1 MYKNVALLSLP
12 KQDLVR
18 APGALAILASACE
31 EFFIDYKVYDFN
43 LWLNRNVSVDI
54 WNSINDN
61 WESVSPFAQ
70 STQSWYQEFIKQ
82 LKIYV
87 DQLEKHN
94 HDLISISVFS
104 DISAHCA
111 IELIKEINCRPM
123 RNATAI
129 VIGGSGIRASLPEY
143 NSQALCQALLDQKL
157 IDYFIFGEGELSFRS
172 LLKKQSLYPGINNY
186 DAEQIENLDQFPW
199 PSYKKISPYDYRYV
213 AHPEIVITG
222 SRGCVRKCTY
232 CDVARYWP
240 KFRFRS
246 GENIA
251 AEMYHYYKTLGISNF
266 EFSDSL
272 INGSL
277 KQFKAMICALL
288 DYQKQD
294 PNFKISYK
302 GQYICRQSSH
312 MNSQDYRDLK
322 QSGCDYLYVG
332 VESFSQRTRFE
343 MDKKFTNEDL
353 DFHLEMCGRVG
364 IKNSLLMM
372 VGYPTET
379 EDDHRQNIEWLKKN
393 QKYAQAG
400 TIAMIV
406 FGYTTSILEDTPLYH
421 LTDQLN
427 IVPEF
432 DAAEGFENANWV
444 SLDNPKLT
452 LKERIRRWTALTEL
466 AIELGYS
473 MPRNRHYIMRFIMI
487 LKSIKNKKPVYR
499 IQSQ

>member
-1 MYKNVALLSLP
+1 MYKNVALISLP
-12 KQDLVR
+12 KQDLIR
-18 APGALAILASACE
+18 PPGALAILASACE
-31 EFFIDYKVYDFN
+31 EFSINYEVYDFN
-43 LWLNRNVSVDI
+43 LWLNKHVSAEL

-61 WESVSPFAQ
+61 WESVNPFEQ
-70 STQSWYQEFIKQ
+70 STQPWYQEFIKQ
-82 LKIYV
+82 LKLYV
-87 DQLEKHN
+87 DQIEQHN
-94 HDLISISVFS
+94 YDLISISIFS
-104 DISAHCA
+104 DLSAYCA
-111 IELIKEINCRPM
+111 AEFIKEINCRTF
-123 RNATAI
+123 RNNTAI
-129 VIGGSGIRASLPEY
+129 VIGGSGIRAQLPKYKE
-143 NSQALCQALLDQKL
+143 QDLCQAMLSEKL
-157 IDYFIFGEGELSFRS
+157 IDYYIFGEGELSFRS
-172 LLKKQSLYPGINNY
+172 LLRKQVDYPGINNY
-186 DAEQIENLDQFPW
+186 NAEQIEDLDQFPW
-199 PSYKKISPYDYRYV
+199 PSYKKINPHNYRYV

-251 AEMYHYYKTLGISNF
+251 AEMYHYYKTLGITNF

-277 KQFKAMICALL
+277 KQFKAMIRSLL
-288 DYQKQD
+288 EYQQKD

-312 MNSQDYRDLK
+312 MNSQDYHDLK

-379 EDDHRQNIEWLKKN
+379 AEDHDQNIVWLKNN
-393 QKYAQAG
+393 QKYAQSG

-406 FGYTTSILEDTPLYH
+406 FGYTTSILEDTPLFH
-421 LTDQLN
+421 LTDQLS

-432 DAAEGFENANWV
+432 DTAEGFESANWI
-444 SLDNPKLT
+444 SLNNPGLT
-452 LKERIRRWTALTEL
+452 LKERIRRWTSLTEL
-466 AIELGYS
+466 ATELGYS

-487 LKSIKNKKPVYR
+487 LKSIKHKRPAYR
-499 IQSQ
+499 IQVQ